1 VVIHNPNAYGVPV
14 ASLWN
19 LLVVSIGFDFRAFP
33 TKHALGKEKHRWFL
47 RKLRRVCINNPNAVE
62 RALGK

>member
-47 RKLRRVCINNPNAVE
+47 RKLRRVYQ
-62 RALGK
+62 